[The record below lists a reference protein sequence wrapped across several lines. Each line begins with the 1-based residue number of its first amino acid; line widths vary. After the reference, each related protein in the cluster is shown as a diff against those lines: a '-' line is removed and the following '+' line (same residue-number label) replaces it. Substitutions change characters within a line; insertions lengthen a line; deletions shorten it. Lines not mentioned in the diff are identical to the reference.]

1 MNVSCDLRG
10 IGVLVTRPERQA
22 GGLCERI
29 EASGGMALPFP
40 AIRIDPTEDAAAA
53 QLLLSMVAGDTLIF
67 VSPNAVTFGLQLL
80 DGERLPDG
88 IRLAAVGKGTARVLM
103 QAGYP
108 PDVVPPTRFDSEGL
122 LATPELQ
129 QIVGR
134 RIVIVRGVGGRALL
148 GETLKQ
154 RGAEVSYAEVYRRQ
168 RPVVDVAPMLA
179 GWPRRVQVVTATSND
194 ILTNLAALLGDAGRQ
209 RLCLTPLLVISP
221 RMVEEAQR
229 MGFEQ
234 IVLADGADDESIVR
248 RLCEWQVET
257 N

>member
-1 MNVSCDLRG
+1 MSCDLRG
-10 IGVLVTRPERQA
+10 IGVLVTRPEHQA

-29 EASGGMALPFP
+29 EASGGKALPFP
-40 AIRIDPTEDAAAA
+40 AIRIDSTEDADAAR
-53 QLLLSMVAGDTLIF
+53 LLLGMETGDTLIF
-67 VSPNAVTFGLQLL
+67 VSPNAVTFGLLQLL
-80 DGERLPDG
+80 HGERLPDG
-88 IRLAAVGKGTARVLM
+88 IRLAAVGKGTARVLL

-129 QIVGR
+129 QVVGK

-168 RPVVDVAPMLA
+168 RPVADVGPLLA
-179 GWPRRVQVVTATSND
+179 DWSQRVQVVTATSND
-194 ILTNLAALLGDAGRQ
+194 ILASLAVLLGEAGRQ
-209 RLCLTPLLVISP
+209 RLCTTPLLVISP

-248 RLCEWQVET
+248 RLCEWQMET
-257 N
+257 H

>member
-10 IGVLVTRPERQA
+10 IGVLVTRPEHQA

-29 EASGGMALPFP
+29 EENGGKALPFP
-40 AIRIDPTEDAAAA
+40 AIRIDPTEDADAAR
-53 QLLLSMVAGDTLIF
+53 LLLGLEAGETLIF

-80 DGERLPDG
+80 HGERLPDG
-88 IRLAAVGKGTARVLM
+88 IRLASVGKGTARGLM

-108 PDVVPPTRFDSEGL
+108 PDVVPSERFDSEGL

-129 QIVGR
+129 QVAGK

-179 GWPRRVQVVTATSND
+179 DWSRRVQVVTATSND
-194 ILTNLAALLGDAGRQ
+194 ILANLAALLGDAGRQ

-221 RMVEEAQR
+221 RMVEEARR

-234 IVLADGADDESIVR
+234 IVLADGADEESIVR
-248 RLCEWQVET
+248 RLCEWWMET
-257 N
+257 H